1 MVEKRMIAY
10 KEAEDARRECDEMV
24 RRINLLTTQKDVLSN
39 EVSSLNQ

>member
-1 MVEKRMIAY
+1 MVEKRIMAY
-10 KEAEDARRECDEMV
+10 KEVEDTKRECDEMV